1 MSKIRSIEDYFV
13 SKFNEAQEQLEELK
27 AENDYLKEELGK
39 KPTGSFDPIVLP
51 ELAVRYSTSFYSSDI
66 QDDNK
71 DGWAK
76 AVESDD
82 FNEIKKMYRTKN
94 SYGNMIE
101 TLICNAII
109 KVANI
114 TFYANVYVNSNKS
127 RLYIYEHWLRYFE
140 TEEEAQE
147 EIRRIIRERLSELE
161 KEKENEWVRNGGEVE
176 WQVF

>member
-39 KPTGSFDPIVLP
+39 KPAPTESTEPTEPTEPVVLP
-51 ELAVRYSTSFYSSDI
+51 ELGVKYSTSFYKSDI
-66 QDDNK
+66 KDDNK

-82 FNEIKKMYRTKN
+82 FNEIIKMYRTEN
-94 SYGNMIE
+94 GYNNMVE
-101 TLICNAII
+101 THTCNAII

-114 TFYANVYVNSNKS
+114 TFYC
-127 RLYIYEHWLRYFE
+127 YIYIDRSGKENRIYNYENWLKWFE

-147 EIRRIIRERLSELE
+147 EVRRIIRERLSELE
-161 KEKENEWVRNGGEVE
+161 KEE
-176 WQVF
+176 